1 MTPLTRLP
9 IAAAVAGLM
18 TAWTTIDLPSINW
31 GTTAAIWGV
40 LTAVMLGG
48 WAVIVDELKA
58 DQ

>member
-9 IAAAVAGLM
+9 IAAAVAALM

>member
-9 IAAAVAGLM
+9 IAAAVAALM

-31 GTTAAIWGV
+31 GTPAAIWGV

>member
-31 GTTAAIWGV
+31 GTTIAIWGV